1 MGWNGGER
9 GVEGGMQSNRTRNQ
23 SREAGS
29 TWLRE
34 GGKADRQTAGGRAEG
49 TVPSRARD
57 TGRRALETRHWAVCP
72 GAKELVDSVLGRLAC
87 AAVVLNG

>member
-1 MGWNGGER
+1 MGGRGALKGGCNLTALGIRVGKLDRR
-9 GVEGGMQSNRTRNQ
+9 GFVR
-23 SREAGS
+23 
-29 TWLRE
+29 

-49 TVPSRARD
+49 TVPSRGRD
-57 TGRRALETRHWAVCP
+57 TGRWALETRHWAVCP